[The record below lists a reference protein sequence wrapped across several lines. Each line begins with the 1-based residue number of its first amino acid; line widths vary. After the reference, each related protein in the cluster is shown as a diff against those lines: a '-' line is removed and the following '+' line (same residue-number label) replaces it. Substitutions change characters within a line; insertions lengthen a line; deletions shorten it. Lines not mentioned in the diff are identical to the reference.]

1 MGTEEK
7 RLGTEWKGYDRLC
20 FASASFNFY
29 DTTDLNLLFRR
40 NDPIQ
45 VKFWFCQYE
54 DIAHF

>member
-7 RLGTEWKGYDRLC
+7 RWGTERKSCDPLR

-40 NDPIQ
+40 NDPIR
-45 VKFWFCQYE
+45 VKF
-54 DIAHF
+54 

>member
-7 RLGTEWKGYDRLC
+7 RWGTEWKGYDRLC

-40 NDPIQ
+40 NDPIR

-54 DIAHF
+54 DIANF